1 MLISLFSE
9 CFGKISEKT
18 GKAMLPIRFTI
29 VRRKLPCKVFS
40 RRFFCARETEIRE
53 GFDMEN
59 REKQTNLL
67 PTEAG
72 NNKREK
78 IRTIPITLI
87 DSASTHPFQ
96 VRDDSEMRSLM
107 ESIAQFGVISP
118 CIVRK
123 KGEDRYEL
131 ISGHRRKRACEL
143 LGIGSLPVIIRE
155 LSEDDAVILMV
166 DSNLQREHI
175 LPSEKAFAYKLKMEA
190 LKRQGKR
197 SDITLTPVVSKLRTG
212 DMIGKDNGDSREQV
226 RRYIRLTCLI
236 PELLEN
242 VDLGKIAFRPAV
254 ELSYLSEEEQKDLS
268 YTIDTVEATPS
279 LAQAI
284 QMRKLSHEGKLDLE
298 TIEAILS
305 VQKPNQVEKI
315 KIPSARFEKYFRRGT
330 PQSEIETVIFA
341 ALEEYYRKRRRQ
353 QTN

>member
-1 MLISLFSE
+1 MGNTRNS
-9 CFGKISEKT
+9 
-18 GKAMLPIRFTI
+18 
-29 VRRKLPCKVFS
+29 
-40 RRFFCARETEIRE
+40 
-53 GFDMEN
+53 
-59 REKQTNLL
+59 TNLL
-67 PTEAG
+67 STDPG
-72 NNKREK
+72 NLKREK

-87 DSASTHPFQ
+87 DSANVHPFQ
-96 VRDDSEMRSLM
+96 VKEDDELRSLM

-123 KGEDRYEL
+123 KGDDRYEL

-143 LGIGSLPVIIRE
+143 LGIGTLPVIIRE

-197 SDITLTPVVSKLRTG
+197 TDLTCTPVVHKLKSVEL
-212 DMIGKDNGDSREQV
+212 IGKENGDSREQV
-226 RRYIRLTCLI
+226 RRYIRLTHLI
-236 PELLEN
+236 AELLED
-242 VDLGKIAFRPAV
+242 VDIGKIALRPAV
-254 ELSYLSEEEQKDLS
+254 ELSYLTEEEQKDLS
-268 YTIDTVEATPS
+268 YIIDTEEATPS

-284 QMRKLSHEGKLDLE
+284 QMRKLSHEGKLDFD
-298 TIEAILS
+298 TIETILS

-315 KIPSARFEKYFRRGT
+315 KIPTVKFEKYFHRGT

-341 ALEEYYRKRRRQ
+341 ALDEYYKRRRRQ
-353 QTN
+353 QTK

>member
-1 MLISLFSE
+1 
-9 CFGKISEKT
+9 
-18 GKAMLPIRFTI
+18 
-29 VRRKLPCKVFS
+29 
-40 RRFFCARETEIRE
+40 
-53 GFDMEN
+53 MEN
-59 REKQTNLL
+59 KEKQTNLL
-67 PTEAG
+67 TADEG

-78 IRTIPITLI
+78 VRTIPITLI
-87 DSASTHPFQ
+87 DSAGVHPFQ
-96 VRDDSEMRSLM
+96 VKEDEEMRSLM

-123 KGEDRYEL
+123 KGDDRYEL

-143 LGIGSLPVIIRE
+143 LGIGTLPVIIRE

-197 SDITLTPVVSKLRTG
+197 TDLTCTPVVHKLKSVEL
-212 DMIGKDNGDSREQV
+212 IGKENGDSREQV
-226 RRYIRLTCLI
+226 RRYIRLTHLI
-236 PELLEN
+236 AELLED
-242 VDLGKIAFRPAV
+242 VDIGKIALRPAV
-254 ELSYLSEEEQKDLS
+254 ELSYLTEEEQKDLS
-268 YTIDTVEATPS
+268 YIIDTEEATPL

-284 QMRKLSHEGKLDLE
+284 QMRKLSHEGKLDFD
-298 TIEAILS
+298 TIETILS

-315 KIPSARFEKYFRRGT
+315 KIPTVKFEKYFHRGT

-341 ALEEYYRKRRRQ
+341 ALDEYYKRRRRQ
-353 QTN
+353 QTK